1 MAGVDF
7 LGALGAGADIDSNSL
22 VESLVQAERA
32 PRESS
37 INSKI
42 QKSEAEISAYG
53 ILKAGLE
60 SLNIA
65 LQSFND
71 AKDFAEYS
79 VALSGNETSGGSDAF
94 TISASADATPGIT
107 SIAVGAIAAADR
119 WGSTDSYAALDTE
132 LNGGSTFTVT
142 HTDSGG
148 IQTTVAVTDTT
159 PQGVVDA
166 INTAFS
172 GITAS
177 IVDTGASPGR
187 YKIVVS
193 GALGSTNSFSLATT
207 ASSGTTLAFGDR
219 LGTAADASLT
229 VNGVSVTRST
239 NSIND
244 LIDGVTLNLAGTTAS
259 TATLSV
265 SQTTEPIKSRIA
277 DLVEVYNAVHTQ
289 LDSLSD
295 PDSADELGG
304 VLSGD
309 GGFSNITR
317 QLQQMFSS
325 ASSTATDNISYL
337 AEIGVEFDRYGKL
350 EIDNDLLDSALTNY
364 FSDVVSIFSAD
375 TNNQSN
381 IGDAN
386 RGIAGDAI
394 KKINDLLARDGTVES
409 RLSNLESKISDYEQD
424 LRDLDDRMARIQERY
439 IAQFTAMETA
449 IDQMNSTKEYLKT
462 ALENLPFSNKD

>member
-32 PRESS
+32 PREFS
-37 INSKI
+37 INKKI
-42 QKSEAEISAYG
+42 EKSEAEISAYG

-65 LQSFND
+65 LSNLND

-79 VALSGNETSGGSDAF
+79 VALSGNETSTGSDAF
-94 TISASADATPGIT
+94 SITASADASAGIS
-107 SIAVGAIAAADR
+107 SIAVTAIAAGDR
-119 WGSTDSYAALDTE
+119 WGSTNTYDDLTTE

-142 HTDSGG
+142 YTDSSG
-148 IQTTVAVTDTT
+148 TDTAVAIVDTT
-159 PQGVVDA
+159 PQGVVDTLNEA
-166 INTAFS
+166 DL

-177 IVDTGASPGR
+177 VVDTGASVGR

-193 GALGSTNSFSLATT
+193 GDLGTDNGFSLATT
-207 ASSGTTLAFGDR
+207 AASGTTLAFGDR
-219 LGTAADASLT
+219 LGTAADAALT
-229 VNGVSVTRST
+229 VNGVSVTRSS

-244 LIDGVTLNLAGTTAS
+244 LIDGVTLNLSGITAS

-265 SQTTEPIKSRIA
+265 SQTTDPIKTRIT

-304 VLSGD
+304 VLSSD

-325 ASSTATDNISYL
+325 ASSTATDNLSYL

-350 EIDNDLLDSALTNY
+350 EIDDDLLDSALTNY

-375 TNNQSN
+375 TDNQSTV
-381 IGDAN
+381 GDAN

-394 KKINDLLARDGTVES
+394 KKISDLLALDGTVES
-409 RLSNLESKISDYEQD
+409 RMSNLETRISDYQQD
-424 LRDLDDRMARIQERY
+424 LEDLDTRMARIQERY

-449 IDQMNSTKEYLKT
+449 IDRMNSTKEYLKT
-462 ALENLPFSNKD
+462 ALENLPFTSKQ